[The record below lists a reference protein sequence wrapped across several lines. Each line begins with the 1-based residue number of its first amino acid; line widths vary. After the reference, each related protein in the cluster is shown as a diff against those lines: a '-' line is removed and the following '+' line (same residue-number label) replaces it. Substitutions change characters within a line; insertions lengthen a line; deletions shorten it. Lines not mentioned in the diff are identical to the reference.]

1 MRVLR
6 LGVATGLVV
15 ALAAC
20 GGNGDP
26 VGAGSAA
33 STATS
38 APSTAASAPSTAAS
52 PPSTAA
58 SPPSTAAS
66 APSTAASAAGG
77 GAAKVLTALVGEP
90 GNPDAFT
97 VSLKDASGAPVTTL
111 PAGEYQ
117 IKVSDQSKIHDLHL
131 TGAGV
136 DQTTSVPGTAN
147 VTWTVTLTPGTYTAL
162 CDPHPKKM
170 KVEFT
175 VT

>member
-6 LGVATGLVV
+6 LGVAIGLVV

-20 GGNGDP
+20 GDNGNA

-33 STATS
+33 STAAGAPPTAASSPATAPS
-38 APSTAASAPSTAAS
+38 APSTAAGAPSK
-52 PPSTAA
+52 
-58 SPPSTAAS
+58 
-66 APSTAASAAGG
+66 AASAAGG

-90 GNPDAFT
+90 GNPDAYT

-111 PAGEYQ
+111 PAGTYQ

-136 DQTTSVPGTAN
+136 DQTTSVPGTSN

>member
-33 STATS
+33 STAASAPSTAAG
-38 APSTAASAPSTAAS
+38 APSTAASAPSK
-52 PPSTAA
+52 
-58 SPPSTAAS
+58 
-66 APSTAASAAGG
+66 AASAAGG

>member
-6 LGVATGLVV
+6 LAVAIGLVV
-15 ALAAC
+15 GLAAC
-20 GGNGDP
+20 GDDGD
-26 VGAGSAA
+26 VVAA
-33 STATS
+33 PS
-38 APSTAASAPSTAAS
+38 APSTAASAAGGG
-52 PPSTAA
+52 
-58 SPPSTAAS
+58 
-66 APSTAASAAGG
+66 AGG

-136 DQTTSVPGTAN
+136 DEKTSVPETAD
-147 VTWTVTLTPGTYTAL
+147 VTWTVTLAPGTYTAL